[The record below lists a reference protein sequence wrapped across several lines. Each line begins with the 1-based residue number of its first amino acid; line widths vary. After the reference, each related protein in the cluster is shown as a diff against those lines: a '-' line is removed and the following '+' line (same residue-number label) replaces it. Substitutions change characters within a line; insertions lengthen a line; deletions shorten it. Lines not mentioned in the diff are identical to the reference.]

1 MVLPLGDAEGQILT
15 LVERVGGEMRTR
27 AFGDC
32 MFVPLVGKYAWE
44 S

>member
-1 MVLPLGDAEGQILT
+1 
-15 LVERVGGEMRTR
+15 VGGEMRTR